1 MDHWRATRVIAEL
14 DTTKVPE
21 RAATDHES
29 ENARERLRTAGDL
42 RTSFEWSFV
51 LDALRTERGQN
62 IKVLPARH
70 RVTLD
75 TCPLDPKDLRT
86 VGRPL
91 LPSQQRRVTFEDA
104 TVKHELLPCERISLG
119 DG

>member
-29 ENARERLRTAGDL
+29 ENARERPRTAGDL

-86 VGRPL
+86 VGPL